1 MAELRC
7 VCSKIRVSITKRNIW
22 GFSWRKI
29 NDISVTAL
37 PPPFC
42 SLSGCPGAVWFYTI
56 SFTRDCNGWARLK
69 TNRRPIKCK
78 GFLGESP
85 VTGPTTRF
93 TYSHIFIYFE
103 LWWIIWIWHFLTV
116 HWDVHINHIIISL
129 LANRFRSYSWLW
141 LLVSNDCT
149 WPEHSHSQ
157 CITCHGPRCVI
168 LTRKV
173 PFHVLMKRSRFL
185 KRIERLSMRFPFLL
199 LCSFLLHP

>member
-1 MAELRC
+1 MTFPFIITFRHPLASQFSGHNGRHLKSRQTEIGYGWAEVC

-93 TYSHIFIYFE
+93 TYSQRGN
-103 LWWIIWIWHFLTV
+103 V
-116 HWDVHINHIIISL
+116 GSDVLN
-129 LANRFRSYSWLW
+129 
-141 LLVSNDCT
+141 V
-149 WPEHSHSQ
+149 
-157 CITCHGPRCVI
+157 
-168 LTRKV
+168 
-173 PFHVLMKRSRFL
+173 
-185 KRIERLSMRFPFLL
+185 
-199 LCSFLLHP
+199 